1 MHHKKELSLREFLNR
16 FPTEESC
23 EEYLFQQKWPDGF
36 ICPKCGCREF
46 YHIKGRKLY
55 QCKHCRH
62 QSSVTANTVM
72 HRTHK
77 PLTTWFQAI
86 YFVASDK
93 RGISACTLA
102 GKLDISYETAWY
114 MLVRIRKAMDHRESQ
129 YMLAGIVELDDS
141 YFGAKIKGK
150 RGRAAGNQSVIVCV
164 SKDSK
169 DRPQFLKMTVVP
181 NVQRSTVEQF
191 VDAAIEKGTTV
202 QTDSYRSYIKPLR
215 KGYNHES
222 ADFDPNSEHLKWLHT
237 IIGNAKAFLKGT
249 YHGTSTKYLQSYL
262 SEFCY
267 RFNRRSFYGQI
278 FDRLVLAV
286 SSCS

>member
-1 MHHKKELSLREFLNR
+1 MHHKKELSLRKFMDR

-23 EEYLFQQKWPDGF
+23 EEYLFQLKWPDGF

-46 YHIKGRKLY
+46 YHVRGRKLY

-77 PLTTWFQAI
+77 PLTAWFQAI
-86 YFVASDK
+86 YFVASD
-93 RGISACTLA
+93 
-102 GKLDISYETAWY
+102 
-114 MLVRIRKAMDHRESQ
+114 
-129 YMLAGIVELDDS
+129 
-141 YFGAKIKGK
+141 K

-164 SKDSK
+164 SKDTK

-191 VDAAIEKGTTV
+191 VDTTIEKGTTV

-222 ADFDPNSEHLKWLHT
+222 ADYDPNSEHLKWLHT

-267 RFNRRSFYGQI
+267 RFNRRSFHGQI

-286 SSCS
+286 SSCN

>member
-1 MHHKKELSLREFLNR
+1 MHHKEELSLRKFLNR

-215 KGYNHES
+215 KWYNHES

-249 YHGTSTKYLQSYL
+249 
-262 SEFCY
+262 
-267 RFNRRSFYGQI
+267 
-278 FDRLVLAV
+278 
-286 SSCS
+286 

>member
-1 MHHKKELSLREFLNR
+1 MSYAPQERIEPAEVSGS
-16 FPTEESC
+16 FPTEDGC
-23 EEYLFQQKWPDGF
+23 EEFLFQQKWPDGF

-62 QSSVTANTVM
+62 QSSVTTNTVM

-77 PLTTWFQAI
+77 PLTTWFQDI

-114 MLVRIRKAMDHRESQ
+114 MLVRIRKAMDHRESR

-164 SKDSK
+164 PKDSK
-169 DRPQFLKMTVVP
+169 DRSQFMKMTVVL

-191 VDAAIEKGTTV
+191 VDPPLKKAQPFKLIATAAI
-202 QTDSYRSYIKPLR
+202 S
-215 KGYNHES
+215 N
-222 ADFDPNSEHLKWLHT
+222 
-237 IIGNAKAFLKGT
+237 
-249 YHGTSTKYLQSYL
+249 L
-262 SEFCY
+262 SEKDTTMSP
-267 RFNRRSFYGQI
+267 RILIRT
-278 FDRLVLAV
+278 V
-286 SSCS
+286 SI

>member
-1 MHHKKELSLREFLNR
+1 M
-16 FPTEESC
+16 
-23 EEYLFQQKWPDGF
+23 
-36 ICPKCGCREF
+36 EF
-46 YHIKGRKLY
+46 YHIKGRKPY

-150 RGRAAGNQSVIVCV
+150 RGRAGI
-164 SKDSK
+164 
-169 DRPQFLKMTVVP
+169 T
-181 NVQRSTVEQF
+181 
-191 VDAAIEKGTTV
+191 
-202 QTDSYRSYIKPLR
+202 
-215 KGYNHES
+215 
-222 ADFDPNSEHLKWLHT
+222 
-237 IIGNAKAFLKGT
+237 AFPSGKSIA
-249 YHGTSTKYLQSYL
+249 HGKTLW
-262 SEFCY
+262 
-267 RFNRRSFYGQI
+267 NPVWMRRYT
-278 FDRLVLAV
+278 
-286 SSCS
+286 